1 LSLIKAKEAKDRI
14 NGIKKKKEQ
23 FRVILDEKLNRA
35 QQLREEHLKTIQEKA
50 KLEEKKRN
58 EVLYN
63 YIHT

>member
-1 LSLIKAKEAKDRI
+1 LIKAKEAKDRI